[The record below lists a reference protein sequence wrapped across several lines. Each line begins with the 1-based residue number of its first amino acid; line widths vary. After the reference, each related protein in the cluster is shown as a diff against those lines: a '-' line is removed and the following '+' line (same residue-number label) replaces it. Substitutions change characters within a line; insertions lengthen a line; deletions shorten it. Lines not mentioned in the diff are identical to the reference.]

1 MQTQLVKFNFVF
13 LSRKNRPCAYAL
25 YLVTVTN
32 GVGTWSI
39 VLLLYIRLQNPII
52 YKMQKSLLTFFSRS
66 PKPLSESSNNVCS
79 DALQIRNSSPV
90 CLKSPDIVPSLDTS
104 SVSKRRRVII
114 ESSDDD
120 ENEASVLLEDK
131 AEVEDKRDLSSYLY
145 SPHHIKK
152 SGKSRVDATDESL
165 SEIDGTARINES
177 FCEEESVSW
186 THLSLSFLEPAKIKD
201 INGRRPDHPEYDPHT
216 LYVPEEF
223 KNKQTPGMRQWWEL
237 KSQYTDVILFFKVG
251 KFYEMYHMDA
261 MIGVKELNLVF
272 MKGNF
277 AHCGFPEVA
286 FPRMADQ
293 LVRKGYKVARIE
305 QTESIDAMTERCK
318 RKSSG
323 DKVVRREVCQLI
335 TPGTC
340 TASTRSEI
348 SDAKS
353 LVINDTETEDESVRD
368 LINSACPDSYLLALV
383 ESQGDESHLFF
394 FGIGLLN
401 ASTGKISIGQFSD
414 DRHCSRLRTFL
425 SHHPPNQ
432 LLIERGATGSA
443 LKSLMKTSLSCIP
456 TEFLTPTKQFWS
468 AKKTI
473 EELETADYF
482 QRRMSNFDVSHNSS
496 HVSQVC
502 FPEKENWPNVLLNM
516 LSEDDPLGR
525 TVKSEWELAFC
536 CLGALVYY
544 LRYCLIDR
552 EVLSLGFIDVYV
564 PIDMKNTD
572 SHRSTES
579 SELFYNT
586 QSQMV
591 LDNITLSNLDIV
603 RNNVDGSQEGSL
615 LQRLNTCCTFFGRR
629 LLRQW
634 ITAPPCNPNVIRQR
648 QLAIE
653 NLISFSDMTLKLREK
668 LCQLPDL
675 ERLITKI
682 HLLGSKGDKNHPDSR
697 AIIFEEVQYSRKNI
711 TDFVATLDGFELS
724 FKIIREID
732 HFVLSSAHL
741 KNLVTLTSQGGIF
754 PDVSEKIN
762 YFKNAFDAEKAKN
775 EGRITPEP
783 GIDPE
788 YDASV
793 SEIKKIIEEMDKF
806 LMKWSKHFGTRLVYW
821 GTGRNRYQIEVPESL
836 ALRVPNS
843 WQLSSQRKGVKR
855 YTCSETQEWLSE
867 LTAAEERKDAS
878 LRSIMQHI
886 FSSFSE
892 SFAQWYMAMS
902 CLAELDCLIALS
914 LYSANASDMM
924 CLPEF
929 VDLNSS
935 TKPLLEIV
943 DGIHPCLIN
952 TFSGGDIIPNDI
964 KLGATSQVKHL
975 TLRDMFNNAS
985 VILVTGPNMGGKSTL
1000 MRQAA
1005 LLVILAHLGC
1015 RIPAKSCKLTP
1026 VDRIF
1031 SRLGASDKML
1041 SGESTFLVELSETAS
1056 ILHHVTPHSLVLM
1069 DELGRGTSTHDGS
1082 SLAGAVLSY
1091 LARPNDRF
1099 RNCSG
1104 PRTLFSTHYHSLVD
1118 QFANIDQTSF
1128 NEDMDH
1134 SCIGLGHMA
1143 CIVEEQLES
1152 DGDLENITF
1161 LYKFIPGA
1169 CPKSYG
1175 FNAARLALLP
1185 DKVTRLGLTKA
1196 KEFEKTTATFACL
1209 RTLLQGPVTVED
1221 LQRWNSKLRTF
1232 L

>member
-1 MQTQLVKFNFVF
+1 
-13 LSRKNRPCAYAL
+13 
-25 YLVTVTN
+25 
-32 GVGTWSI
+32 
-39 VLLLYIRLQNPII
+39 
-52 YKMQKSLLTFFSRS
+52 MQKSLLTFFTRS
-66 PKPLSESSNNVCS
+66 PKPLSENSNKMCPESSKNTNSPVVCLRPPTGH
-79 DALQIRNSSPV
+79 DDEIMSSPT
-90 CLKSPDIVPSLDTS
+90 TS

-114 ESSDDD
+114 ESSDDED
-120 ENEASVLLEDK
+120 EAPALTKEKAEAVNKHDLSKYSFSPQPVRQNGKKINEA
-131 AEVEDKRDLSSYLY
+131 A
-145 SPHHIKK
+145 
-152 SGKSRVDATDESL
+152 DESSL
-165 SEIDGTARINES
+165 EMSVVTQVNEA
-177 FCEEESVSW
+177 FEDETVSW
-186 THLSLSFLEPAKIKD
+186 THLSLPFLEPSKIKD
-201 INGRRPDHPEYDPHT
+201 INGRRPDHPEYDSHT

-223 KNKQTPGMRQWWEL
+223 KTKQTPGMRQWWEL
-237 KSQYTDVILFFKVG
+237 KSRYTDVILFFKVG

-261 MIGVKELNLVF
+261 MIGVKELGLVF

-293 LVRKGYKVARIE
+293 LVRK
-305 QTESIDAMTERCK
+305 
-318 RKSSG
+318 
-323 DKVVRREVCQLI
+323 
-335 TPGTC
+335 
-340 TASTRSEI
+340 
-348 SDAKS
+348 
-353 LVINDTETEDESVRD
+353 
-368 LINSACPDSYLLALV
+368 
-383 ESQGDESHLFF
+383 
-394 FGIGLLN
+394 
-401 ASTGKISIGQFSD
+401 
-414 DRHCSRLRTFL
+414 
-425 SHHPPNQ
+425 
-432 LLIERGATGSA
+432 LLIERGTAGVA
-443 LKSLMKTSLSCIP
+443 IKSLIKTSLSCVP

-468 AKKTI
+468 AKNTVQ
-473 EELETADYF
+473 ELETADYF
-482 QRRMSNFDVSHNSS
+482 PKRMSNITVDSN
-496 HVSQVC
+496 HVSKVSS
-502 FPEKENWPNVLLNM
+502 FPDKESWPDVLLNM

-525 TVKSEWELAFC
+525 TVKSEWELAFR
-536 CLGALVYY
+536 CLGALIYY

-564 PIDMKNTD
+564 PIDMKNTN
-572 SHRSTES
+572 SQRSPGS
-579 SELFYNT
+579 IELFYDT

-591 LDNITLSNLDIV
+591 LDSITLSNLDII

-653 NLISFSDMTLKLREK
+653 NLISISDIIPKLRDK
-668 LCQLPDL
+668 LAQLPDL

-724 FKIIREID
+724 YKIMHEIN
-732 HFVLSSAHL
+732 HYSLSSAYL
-741 KNLVTLTSQGGIF
+741 KKLVTLTSLSGNF
-754 PDVSEKIN
+754 PDISEKIN

-775 EGRITPEP
+775 EGRIIPEP

-788 YDASV
+788 YDESV
-793 SEIKKIIEEMDKF
+793 SEIKRIVEDMDRF
-806 LMKWSKHFGTRLVYW
+806 LLKWSKTFGTRLAYW
-821 GTGRNRYQIEVPESL
+821 GTGRNRYQIEIPESL
-836 ALRVPNS
+836 ASRVPNS

-855 YTCSETQEWLSE
+855 YTCSETQQWLSE

-892 SFAQWYMAMS
+892 SFTEWHMAMS

-914 LYSANASDMM
+914 SYSTNASDVM

-929 VDLNSS
+929 IDLNSS

-964 KLGATSQVKHL
+964 KLGTTSSMIYSPTHH
-975 TLRDMFNNAS
+975 TLRDTFNNVS

-1031 SRLGASDKML
+1031 SRLGASDRML

-1056 ILHHVTPHSLVLM
+1056 ILHHITPHSLVLM

-1082 SLAGAVLSY
+1082 ALAGAVVSY
-1091 LARPNDRF
+1091 LAKPNGRF
-1099 RNCSG
+1099 FDGCG

-1118 QFANIDQTSF
+1118 QVANTDPSTSD
-1128 NEDMDH
+1128 EDMNH
-1134 SCIGLGHMA
+1134 LCIGLGHMS
-1143 CIVEEQLES
+1143 CMVEAES
-1152 DGDLENITF
+1152 ESTNDLENITF

-1175 FNAARLALLP
+1175 FNAARLAMLP
-1185 DKVTRLGLTKA
+1185 DKVIRLGLTKA

-1209 RTLLQGPVTVED
+1209 RTLLQGQVTVED
-1221 LQRWNSKLRTF
+1221 LRQWSSKLKTF

>member
-1 MQTQLVKFNFVF
+1 
-13 LSRKNRPCAYAL
+13 
-25 YLVTVTN
+25 
-32 GVGTWSI
+32 
-39 VLLLYIRLQNPII
+39 
-52 YKMQKSLLTFFSRS
+52 MQKSLLTFFTRS
-66 PKPLSESSNNVCS
+66 PKPLSENSNKMCPESSKNTNSPVVCLRPPTGH
-79 DALQIRNSSPV
+79 DDEIMSSPT
-90 CLKSPDIVPSLDTS
+90 TS

-114 ESSDDD
+114 ESSDDED
-120 ENEASVLLEDK
+120 EAPALTKEKAEAVNKHDLSKYSFSPQPVRQNGKKINEA
-131 AEVEDKRDLSSYLY
+131 A
-145 SPHHIKK
+145 
-152 SGKSRVDATDESL
+152 DESSL
-165 SEIDGTARINES
+165 EMSVVTQVNEA
-177 FCEEESVSW
+177 FEDETVSW
-186 THLSLSFLEPAKIKD
+186 THLSLPFLEPSKIKD
-201 INGRRPDHPEYDPHT
+201 INGRRPDHPEYDSHT

-223 KNKQTPGMRQWWEL
+223 KTKQTPGMRQWWEL
-237 KSQYTDVILFFKVG
+237 KSRYTDVILFFKVG

-261 MIGVKELNLVF
+261 MIGVKELGLVF

-293 LVRKGYKVARIE
+293 LVRKGYKIARIE
-305 QTESIDAMTERCK
+305 QTESIDAMNERCK
-318 RKSSG
+318 RKSSSE
-323 DKVVRREVCQLI
+323 KVVRREVCQLI

-348 SDAKS
+348 SDVKA
-353 LVINDTETEDESVRD
+353 VETGDVENDDESFRD
-368 LINSACPDSYLLALV
+368 LINLANPDSFLLAVV
-383 ESQGDESHLFF
+383 ESHGNKSYPFA

-401 ASTGKISIGQFSD
+401 ASTGKINIGQFLD

-432 LLIERGATGSA
+432 LLIERGTAGVA
-443 LKSLMKTSLSCIP
+443 IKSLIKTSLSCVP

-468 AKKTI
+468 AKNTVQ
-473 EELETADYF
+473 ELETADYF
-482 QRRMSNFDVSHNSS
+482 PKRMSNITVDSN
-496 HVSQVC
+496 HVSKVSS
-502 FPEKENWPNVLLNM
+502 FPDKESWPDVLLNM

-525 TVKSEWELAFC
+525 TVKSEWELAFR
-536 CLGALVYY
+536 CLGALIYY

-564 PIDMKNTD
+564 PIDMKNTN
-572 SHRSTES
+572 SQRSPGS
-579 SELFYNT
+579 IELFYDT

-591 LDNITLSNLDIV
+591 LDSITLSNLDII

-653 NLISFSDMTLKLREK
+653 NLISISDIIPKLRDK
-668 LCQLPDL
+668 LAQLPDL

-724 FKIIREID
+724 YKIMHEIN
-732 HFVLSSAHL
+732 HYSLSSAYL
-741 KNLVTLTSQGGIF
+741 KKLVTLTSLSGNF
-754 PDVSEKIN
+754 PDISEKIN

-775 EGRITPEP
+775 EGRIIPEP

-788 YDASV
+788 YDESV
-793 SEIKKIIEEMDKF
+793 SEIKRIVEDMDRF
-806 LMKWSKHFGTRLVYW
+806 LLKWSKTFGTRLAYW
-821 GTGRNRYQIEVPESL
+821 GTGRNRYQIEIPESL
-836 ALRVPNS
+836 ASRVPNS

-855 YTCSETQEWLSE
+855 YTCSETQQWLSE

-892 SFAQWYMAMS
+892 SFTEWHMAMS

-914 LYSANASDMM
+914 SYSTNASDVM

-929 VDLNSS
+929 IDLNSS

-964 KLGATSQVKHL
+964 KLGTTSSMIYSPTHH
-975 TLRDMFNNAS
+975 TLRDTFNNVS

-1031 SRLGASDKML
+1031 SRLGASDRML

-1056 ILHHVTPHSLVLM
+1056 ILHHITPHSLVLM

-1082 SLAGAVLSY
+1082 ALAGAVVSY
-1091 LARPNDRF
+1091 LAKPNGRF
-1099 RNCSG
+1099 FDGCG

-1118 QFANIDQTSF
+1118 QVANTDPSTSD
-1128 NEDMDH
+1128 EDMNH
-1134 SCIGLGHMA
+1134 LCIGLGHMS
-1143 CIVEEQLES
+1143 CMVEAES
-1152 DGDLENITF
+1152 ESTNDLENITF

-1175 FNAARLALLP
+1175 FNAARLAMLP
-1185 DKVTRLGLTKA
+1185 DKVIRLGLTKA

-1209 RTLLQGPVTVED
+1209 RTLLQGQVTVED
-1221 LQRWNSKLRTF
+1221 LRQWSSKLKTF